1 MKDICRKY
9 VVVTGIVQGVGF
21 RPFVYNTAMD
31 NELKGWVKN
40 TSEGVYID
48 LEGTPNSIELFLHTL
63 RNEAPPLSK
72 INNIAIEHREVR
84 NYKEFSIE
92 KSDDNDRVITLISP
106 DVATCKE
113 CEMEIMNSK
122 DKRFHY
128 PFTNCTNCGPR
139 FSIIKKLPYDR
150 PMTTMEKFNMC
161 PHCNEEYENPRDRRF
176 HAQPN
181 ACESCGPRVYLTD
194 RYGNEITTQDP
205 IEETKN
211 LIKEGKIIAIKGLG
225 GLHIA
230 CDGKNEGTI
239 KLLRERKSRP
249 SKPFALMMK
258 DIDTVKQYCLVNEIE
273 ENTLKGIKRPI
284 LLLDVKDN
292 ILPFTIAPNNN
303 RLGVML
309 PYTPLHHLLFDD
321 NIDVLVMT
329 SANVSGLPIVYK
341 NEEAVEKLGDIVDCF
356 LLNNRDIHV
365 PIDDSVARVIL
376 GEERII
382 RRSRGY
388 APMPIKITDIKETLA
403 YGSHLKNAFCISK
416 EQFAFLSQHM
426 GDMDNLEAYKNYEYN
441 VKHFKNLYNIKPEI
455 IAYDMH
461 PDLLLSNFAKKD
473 EGKKIPVQH
482 HHAHLVSCM
491 IENKINEK
499 VIGIAFDGTGFG
511 TDGKIWG
518 GEFLVCNYE
527 GFERAGHL
535 NYVKMPGG
543 DSAVKEPW
551 KMALGYL
558 FKTYRDEVNTS
569 IFTSIPEK
577 NIKIILTM
585 LRSNINS
592 IETSSMGRFFDAIS
606 ALINLKMKVS
616 FEGEAAI
623 NLEAICD
630 ERESGIYNYE
640 INFVNETYVVNTD
653 NIIKSIVE
661 DIAKNIN
668 KSIIAKRFHNT
679 VIAFT
684 LEMTKLIRSKHKIN
698 SVALSGGVFQNEI
711 LLKRLYEKLIENNFK
726 VYIHKDI
733 PCNDGGI
740 SIGQLVIA
748 NYKEKNMEE

>member
-1 MKDICRKY
+1 MKNICRKY
-9 VVVTGIVQGVGF
+9 IVVTGIVQGVGF
-21 RPFVYNTAMD
+21 RPFVYNAAVE

-48 LEGTPNSIELFLHTL
+48 IEGTPNSIELFLHTL

-72 INNIAIEHREVR
+72 INNIAVEHREVR

-122 DKRFHY
+122 DRRYHY

-139 FSIIKKLPYDR
+139 FSIIKSLPYDR
-150 PMTTMEKFNMC
+150 PMTTMKNFKMC
-161 PHCNEEYENPRDRRF
+161 PYCNEEYENPRDRRF

-181 ACESCGPRVYLTD
+181 ACKACGPKVYLTD
-194 RYGNEITTQDP
+194 KYGNEINVQDP
-205 IEETKN
+205 IAEAKN
-211 LIKEGKIIAIKGLG
+211 LIKKGKIIAVKGLG

-230 CDGKNEGTI
+230 CDGKNEEAI
-239 KLLRERKSRP
+239 KLLREKKSRP

-258 DIDTVKQYCLVNEIE
+258 DIDTINQYCLVNKVE

-284 LLLDVKDN
+284 LLLDIKNN
-292 ILPFTIAPNNN
+292 ILPSSIAPGNN

-309 PYTPLHHLLFDD
+309 PYTPLHHLLFDT

-341 NEEAVEKLGDIVDCF
+341 NEEAVEKLGDIVDYF

-365 PIDDSVARVIL
+365 PVDDSVARVIL

-388 APMPIKITDIKETLA
+388 APMPIIIKDIKETLA
-403 YGSHLKNAFCISK
+403 YGSHLKNTFCISK

-426 GDMDNLEAYKNYEYN
+426 GSMDNLEAYKNYEYN

-461 PDLLLSNFAKKD
+461 PELLLSNFAKKD

-482 HHAHLVSCM
+482 HHAHIVSCM
-491 IENKINEK
+491 IENEINEK

-518 GEFLVCNYE
+518 GEFLVCDYE

-558 FKTYRDEVNTS
+558 FKAFGSEINTS
-569 IFTSIPEK
+569 IFTSISEK
-577 NIKIILTM
+577 NTKIILNM
-585 LRSNINS
+585 LKNNINS
-592 IETSSMGRFFDAIS
+592 IETSSMGRFFDAVS
-606 ALINLKMKVS
+606 ALVNLKMKVS

-623 NLEAICD
+623 NLEAISDAD
-630 ERESGIYNYE
+630 ENGTYNYE
-640 INFVNETYVVNTD
+640 IYFADETYVVNTD
-653 NIIKSIVE
+653 SIIKGIVE
-661 DIAKNIN
+661 DIDKNID

-679 VIAFT
+679 VIAFA
-684 LEMTKLIRSKHKIN
+684 LEMTKLIRSKYKIN

-711 LLKRLYEKLIENNFK
+711 LLKGLYEKLIENGFK

-748 NYKEKNMEE
+748 NYKDKEE

>member
-21 RPFVYNTAMD
+21 RPFVYNAAMD

-122 DKRFHY
+122 DRRFHY

-161 PHCNEEYENPRDRRF
+161 PYCNEEYENPRDRRF

-205 IEETKN
+205 IEEIKN

-230 CDGKNEGTI
+230 CDGKNEETI

-292 ILPFTIAPNNN
+292 ILPFSIAPNNN

-341 NEEAVEKLGDIVDCF
+341 NEEAVEKLGDIVDYF
-356 LLNNRDIHV
+356 LLNNRGIHV
-365 PIDDSVARVIL
+365 PVDDSVARVIL

-388 APMPIKITDIKETLA
+388 APMPIIINDIKETLA
-403 YGSHLKNAFCISK
+403 YGSHLKNTFCISK

-426 GDMDNLEAYKNYEYN
+426 GDMDNLEAYRNYEYN

-473 EGKKIPVQH
+473 EGKKIQVQH
-482 HHAHLVSCM
+482 HHAHIVSCM
-491 IENKINEK
+491 IENEITEK

-518 GEFLVCNYE
+518 GEFLVCDYE
-527 GFERAGHL
+527 DFERAGHL
-535 NYVKMPGG
+535 NYVKMAGG

-569 IFTSIPEK
+569 IFTSIHEK

-585 LRSNINS
+585 LKNNINS
-592 IETSSMGRFFDAIS
+592 IETSSMGRFFDAVS

-616 FEGEAAI
+616 FGGEAAI
-623 NLEAICD
+623 NLEAISCD
-630 ERESGIYNYE
+630 RERGIYNYE
-640 INFVNETYVVNTD
+640 IDFVNETYVVNTD
-653 NIIKSIVE
+653 NIIKNIVE
-661 DIAKNIN
+661 DIEKNID
-668 KSIIAKRFHNT
+668 KSIIGKRFHNT

-711 LLKRLYEKLIENNFK
+711 LLKGLYEKLIENNFK